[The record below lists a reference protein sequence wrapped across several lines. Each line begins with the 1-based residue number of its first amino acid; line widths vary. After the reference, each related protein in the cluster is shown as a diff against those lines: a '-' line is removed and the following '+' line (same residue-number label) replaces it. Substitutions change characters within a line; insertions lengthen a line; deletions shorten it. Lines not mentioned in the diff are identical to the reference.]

1 MPVLCQIARPGL
13 RATGYG
19 FFNFVGTVAGG
30 VIAAAAGA
38 MKSSLGLGGIMEVVG
53 ILLLVGAFLLFRLQ
67 LPAMGSVSS
76 TTLSATSES

>member
-30 VIAAAAGA
+30 AIAAAAGA

-53 ILLLVGAFLLFRLQ
+53 VLLLVGAFLLFRLQ
-67 LPAMGSVSS
+67 LPDVGGMSSIPVSV
-76 TTLSATSES
+76 TSEG